1 MPDYAQMTQLTKV
14 SVELE
19 DCFGVGIY
27 RFLRMVGHQ
36 LTELSL
42 SCSSG
47 KLFFLELG
55 DQTNKYHEN
64 LQKPHFLK
72 SITVILL
79 ISYKFGFILTNR
91 SM

>member
-55 DQTNKYHEN
+55 DQTNKYHEILQK
-64 LQKPHFLK
+64 LQKPHFQ
-72 SITVILL
+72 
-79 ISYKFGFILTNR
+79 
-91 SM
+91 

>member
-1 MPDYAQMTQLTKV
+1 MKNRIYFQVSTICPRITTLNLVANDEFMPDYAQMSQLTKV

-27 RFLRMVGHQ
+27 QFLKKIGHQ

-47 KLFFLELG
+47 R
-55 DQTNKYHEN
+55 
-64 LQKPHFLK
+64 
-72 SITVILL
+72 
-79 ISYKFGFILTNR
+79 LT
-91 SM
+91 

>member
-14 SVELE
+14 SIELE

-47 KLFFLELG
+47 KLNFLEWVIR
-55 DQTNKYHEN
+55 QTIP
-64 LQKPHFLK
+64 QK
-72 SITVILL
+72 SSNT
-79 ISYKFGFILTNR
+79 S
-91 SM
+91 

>member
-47 KLFFLELG
+47 KLFSLELG
-55 DQTNKYHEN
+55 DQTHKYHEN
-64 LQKPHFLK
+64 IQKLQKPH
-72 SITVILL
+72 I
-79 ISYKFGFILTNR
+79 
-91 SM
+91 

>member
-55 DQTNKYHEN
+55 DQTNIYHEN
-64 LQKPHFLK
+64 LQKLQKAHFQ
-72 SITVILL
+72 
-79 ISYKFGFILTNR
+79 
-91 SM
+91 

>member
-47 KLFFLELG
+47 KLNFLGMG
-55 DQTNKYHEN
+55 DK
-64 LQKPHFLK
+64 HF
-72 SITVILL
+72 INL
-79 ISYKFGFILTNR
+79 ISNDKNQYGNLMNIICI
-91 SM
+91 

>member
-1 MPDYAQMTQLTKV
+1 MYYPKVSIICPRITTLNLVAGDEFMPDYAQMSQLTKV

-27 RFLRMVGHQ
+27 RFLQMVGHQ

-47 KLFFLELG
+47 KQKEKFLL
-55 DQTNKYHEN
+55 TKLRPSEN
-64 LQKPHFLK
+64 
-72 SITVILL
+72 
-79 ISYKFGFILTNR
+79 
-91 SM
+91 

>member
-1 MPDYAQMTQLTKV
+1 MPDYAQMSQLTKV

-27 RFLRMVGHQ
+27 RFLQMVGHQ

-47 KLFFLELG
+47 KQKKFLW
-55 DQTNKYHEN
+55 TNVRLSVSYRA
-64 LQKPHFLK
+64 F
-72 SITVILL
+72 LL
-79 ISYKFGFILTNR
+79 ILPFNYLPNNLTKTR
-91 SM
+91 

>member
-47 KLFFLELG
+47 KLFSLESG
-55 DQTNKYHEN
+55 DQTHKYHEN
-64 LQKPHFLK
+64 IQKLQNPH
-72 SITVILL
+72 I
-79 ISYKFGFILTNR
+79 
-91 SM
+91 

>member
-47 KLFFLELG
+47 KLIFLEW
-55 DQTNKYHEN
+55 
-64 LQKPHFLK
+64 
-72 SITVILL
+72 VIRQ
-79 ISYKFGFILTNR
+79 INTMKFIKHVTNR
-91 SM
+91 ISSIKPIQ